1 MSLGRTGVR
10 EALLVMKPL
19 EPIFVADL
27 FPKIEAKLV
36 ELLRSLSPEEW
47 ERQTVAPQWRVKD
60 VAAHLLDTNLRKL
73 SMVRDGYFGESPG
86 GIESYKDLVKFL
98 DCLNADWVRAM
109 RRVSPRLITDL
120 LEWSAPLVSE
130 FTMGLD
136 PMAQA
141 SFSVAWAGEE
151 KSLNWFDIAREYTER
166 WHHQQQIRLAVGKP
180 GIETREL
187 YYPVLD
193 TFVRALPHGYRDVGA
208 VDGTVM
214 ALNVEGEAGGEWFL
228 IRTHGQ
234 WELYSQADRKPDTY
248 IVIPQEI
255 AWRVFTKGIDR
266 ESALKGSRITGQRS
280 LGEHLFGVLAVM
292 A

>member
-1 MSLGRTGVR
+1 
-10 EALLVMKPL
+10 MKPL
-19 EPIFVADL
+19 EPIFVVEL

-36 ELLRSLSPEEW
+36 EVLRLLNVEEW
-47 ERQTVAPQWRVKD
+47 EQRTVAPQWRVKD

-86 GIESYKDLVKFL
+86 RVDSYQDLVEFL
-98 DCLNADWVRAM
+98 NRLNADWVQAM
-109 RRVSPRLITDL
+109 KRVSPRLITDL
-120 LEWSAPLVSE
+120 LEWSAPMVYE
-130 FTMGLD
+130 NTRGLD

-141 SFSVAWAGEE
+141 SFSVAWAGED

-187 YYPVLD
+187 YHPVLD
-193 TFVRALPHGYRDVGA
+193 TFVRALPHGYRDVEA
-208 VDGTVM
+208 AEGTVM
-214 ALNVEGEAGGEWFL
+214 VLEIDGEAGGKWFL
-228 IRTHGQ
+228 VRINRH
-234 WELYSQADRKPDTY
+234 WELSSQADRTPEASV
-248 IVIPQEI
+248 VIPQEI
-255 AWRVFTKGIDR
+255 AWRVFTKGVDR
-266 ESALKGSRITGQRS
+266 ESALKRSRIWGERR

>member
-1 MSLGRTGVR
+1 M
-10 EALLVMKPL
+10 EQL
-19 EPIFVADL
+19 EPILVVKL

-36 ELLRSLSPEEW
+36 ELLRSLTPEEW
-47 ERQTVAPQWRVKD
+47 DRQTIAPQWRVKD

-86 GIESYKDLVKFL
+86 QIQSYQDLVGFL
-98 DCLNADWVRAM
+98 NRLNADWVQAM
-109 RRVSPRLITDL
+109 RRVSPQLITDL
-120 LEWSAPLVSE
+120 LEWSAPMVYE
-130 FTMGLD
+130 FTRGLD

-193 TFVRALPHGYRDVGA
+193 TFVRALPHGYRNVEA
-208 VDGTVM
+208 ADGTVM
-214 ALNVEGEAGGEWFL
+214 LLEIDGEAGGKWFL
-228 IRTHGQ
+228 VRTDSQ
-234 WELYSQADRKPDTY
+234 WELSSQPGRQADANV
-248 IVIPQEI
+248 VIPQEI

-266 ESALKGSRITGQRS
+266 ESALNQSRISGERR
-280 LGEHLFGVLAVM
+280 LGEHLFGVLAIM

>member
-1 MSLGRTGVR
+1 MR
-10 EALLVMKPL
+10 PL

-27 FPKIEAKLV
+27 FPKIETKLI

-47 ERQTVAPQWRVKD
+47 ERRTIAPQWRVKD

-86 GIESYKDLVKFL
+86 QIESYKDLVEFL
-98 DCLNADWVRAM
+98 NRLNADWVRAM

-120 LEWSAPLVSE
+120 LEWSAPIVCE
-130 FTMGLD
+130 FTRGLD
-136 PMAQA
+136 PMAPA
-141 SFSVAWAGEE
+141 GFSVAWAGEE

-180 GIETREL
+180 GIEMREL

-193 TFVRALPHGYRDVGA
+193 TFVRALPHGYRKFEA
-208 VDGTVM
+208 ADGTLMV
-214 ALNVEGEAGGEWFL
+214 LEIDGEAGGKWFL
-228 IRTHGQ
+228 VRANGR
-234 WELYSQADRKPDTY
+234 WELSSQAERDPNSH
-248 IVIPQEI
+248 VMIPQEI

-266 ESALKGSRITGQRS
+266 ESALKLSRISGERR

>member
-1 MSLGRTGVR
+1 
-10 EALLVMKPL
+10 MKPL
-19 EPIFVADL
+19 EPIFVVEL

-36 ELLRSLSPEEW
+36 EVLRSLTPEEW
-47 ERQTVAPQWRVKD
+47 DLRTIAPQWSVKD

-86 GIESYKDLVKFL
+86 QIESYKDLVEFL
-98 DCLNADWVRAM
+98 NRLNADWVRAM

-120 LEWSAPLVSE
+120 LEWSAPMVYE
-130 FTMGLD
+130 FTRGLD

-151 KSLNWFDIAREYTER
+151 KSPNWFDIAREYTER

-180 GIETREL
+180 GIEGREL
-187 YYPVLD
+187 YHPVLD
-193 TFVRALPHGYRDVGA
+193 TFVRALPHGYRDVEA
-208 VDGTVM
+208 TDGTVM
-214 ALNVEGEAGGEWFL
+214 LLEVDGEAGGKWL
-228 IRTHGQ
+228 LVRMGGR
-234 WELYSQADRKPDTY
+234 WELNSEADRKADASV
-248 IVIPQEI
+248 VIPQEI

-266 ESALKGSRITGQRS
+266 ESALKQSRISGDRRLS
-280 LGEHLFGVLAVM
+280 EHLFGVLAVM

>member
-1 MSLGRTGVR
+1 
-10 EALLVMKPL
+10 MKPL
-19 EPIFVADL
+19 KPIFVVEL

-36 ELLRSLSPEEW
+36 ELLRSLTPEEW
-47 ERQTVAPQWRVKD
+47 DRRTIAPQWRVKD

-86 GIESYKDLVKFL
+86 QIQSYQDLVGFL
-98 DCLNADWVRAM
+98 NRLNADWVQAM

-120 LEWSAPLVSE
+120 LEWSAPMVYD
-130 FTMGLD
+130 FTRGLD

-193 TFVRALPHGYRDVGA
+193 TFVRALPHGYRNVEA
-208 VDGTVM
+208 TDGTVM
-214 ALNVEGEAGGEWFL
+214 LLEVDGQAGGKWFL
-228 IRTHGQ
+228 VRMGGQ
-234 WELYSQADRKPDTY
+234 WELNSKADRESDAY
-248 IVIPQEI
+248 VVIPQEI
-255 AWRVFTKGIDR
+255 AWRVFAKGIDR
-266 ESALKGSRITGQRS
+266 ESALKQSRISGERR

>member
-1 MSLGRTGVR
+1 MRQ
-10 EALLVMKPL
+10 L
-19 EPIFVADL
+19 EPIFVLEL

-36 ELLRSLSPEEW
+36 EVLRSLNPEEW
-47 ERQTVAPQWRVKD
+47 DRQTIAAQWRVKD

-86 GIESYKDLVKFL
+86 RIDSYQDLVGYL
-98 DCLNADWVRAM
+98 NRLNANWVQAM
-109 RRVSPRLITDL
+109 RRVSPGLITDL
-120 LEWSAPLVSE
+120 LEWSAPMVYE
-130 FTMGLD
+130 FTRGLN

-151 KSLNWFDIAREYTER
+151 KSPNWFDIAREYTER

-180 GIETREL
+180 GIESREL
-187 YYPVLD
+187 YYPVLN
-193 TFVRALPHGYRDVGA
+193 TFVRALPHGYRDVEVA
-208 VDGTVM
+208 DGTVM
-214 ALNVEGEAGGEWFL
+214 MLQIDGQAGGKWFL
-228 IRTHGQ
+228 VRSGGR
-234 WELYSQADRKPDTY
+234 WKLSSQADRKPDGQ
-248 IVIPQEI
+248 VNIPQEI

-266 ESALKGSRITGQRS
+266 ESALKQSRVSGERR

>member
-1 MSLGRTGVR
+1 
-10 EALLVMKPL
+10 MKPL
-19 EPIFVADL
+19 EPILVSDL
-27 FPKIEAKLV
+27 FPKIEAKLI
-36 ELLRSLSPEEW
+36 ELLRSLSSEEW
-47 ERQTVAPQWRVKD
+47 ERRTVAPEWRAKD

-73 SMVRDGYFGESPG
+73 SMVGDGYFGDSPG
-86 GIESYKDLVKFL
+86 EIESYEDLVGFL
-98 DCLNADWVRAM
+98 NRLNAEWVQAM

-130 FTMGLD
+130 FTRGLD

-193 TFVRALPHGYRDVGA
+193 TFVRALPHGYRDVVAG
-208 VDGTVM
+208 DGTVM
-214 ALNVEGEAGGEWFL
+214 ALEIDGEAGGKWFL
-228 IRTHGQ
+228 VRTGSR
-234 WELYSQADRKPDTY
+234 WELSSQADRKPDGQ
-248 IVIPQEI
+248 VNIPQEI

-266 ESALKGSRITGQRS
+266 ESALKQSRISGERR